1 MANKKTK
8 KEVAYKERN
17 VECPNCGSLRCFE
30 SYTEPKTHESYL
42 CVQCGYMSLSLY
54 KPGSDILTNM
64 LDKSADIVGELQLED
79 KDRDM
84 VWLPSVLNMGEK
96 GIIYP
101 EGKNKNDWM
110 WKFAGIKKLS
120 EEEQKDYP
128 IPNKE
133 GEYYAQILDVKSAK
147 TYDRLDFISA
157 CKDMGIVKK
166 IVPNENGIN

>member
-1 MANKKTK
+1 M
-8 KEVAYKERN
+8 
-17 VECPNCGSLRCFE
+17 RCFE

-54 KPGSDILTNM
+54 KPGSDILKNM

-79 KDRDM
+79 KERDM

-101 EGKNKNDWM
+101 EGKDKSEWC
-110 WKFAGIKKLS
+110 WKFAGIKKLN

-128 IPNKE
+128 IPNQDGKF
-133 GEYYAQILDVKSAK
+133 YTQILDVKSAK
-147 TYDRLDFISA
+147 TYDKLDFFSA
-157 CKDMGIVKK
+157 CQDMGIVKK
-166 IVPNENGIN
+166 IINDEGDVINE